1 LARRYGWTDE
11 QINDLANA
19 GQRSDFTPQEKI
31 ALRVAESLTRDQHSL
46 DDALFTELR
55 QQFDEPAVVEL
66 IAAIG
71 LFNYFNLFNDALKME
86 PTK

>member
-11 QINDLANA
+11 QIADLANA
-19 GQRSDFTPQEKI
+19 EQRSDFTSQEKI
-31 ALRVAESLTRDQHSL
+31 ALKVAERLTRDQHSL

-55 QQFDEPAVVEL
+55 QLYDEPAVVEL

-71 LFNYFNLFNDALKME
+71 LFNYFNLFNDALQME
-86 PTK
+86 PTR

>member
-1 LARRYGWTDE
+1 MARRYGWTDE

-31 ALRVAESLTRDQHSL
+31 ALRVAERLTRDQHSL

-55 QQFDEPAVVEL
+55 QQFDEPALVEL

-71 LFNYFNLFNDALKME
+71 LLNYFNLFNDALKME

>member
-1 LARRYGWTDE
+1 LARRYGWTEE

-19 GQRSDFTPQEKI
+19 DQRSDFTPQEKI
-31 ALRVAESLTRDQHSL
+31 ALRVADRLTRDQHSL
-46 DDALFTELR
+46 DDALFTEMR
-55 QQFDEPAVVEL
+55 QLYDEPAVVEL